1 MLRIEGHFSR
11 NLHLILNLGRKR
23 AIKSVSE
30 RKRKIPHTVFGVVQ
44 SCIRTE
50 NLEAKFRPCM
60 ALQETASQVSPYN
73 IATLSSFCFVW
84 KT

>member
-1 MLRIEGHFSR
+1 MLRIEGHFSP

-23 AIKSVSE
+23 AIKSVLE
-30 RKRKIPHTVFGVVQ
+30 HKRKIPHAVFGVVQ

-60 ALQETASQVSPYN
+60 ALQESYKRILEA
-73 IATLSSFCFVW
+73 
-84 KT
+84 